1 MVTRVTR
8 VTRVTKVGNGKK
20 GNLVQVF
27 VTSTLLFVIFVEE
40 EKPDATDAPVT
51 SLPVSSPLPTASS
64 GLDVHTITSTK
75 TINYRLVNF

>member
-1 MVTRVTR
+1 MVTRVT
-8 VTRVTKVGNGKK
+8 KGGNGNK

-27 VTSTLLFVIFVEE
+27 VTSTLLLVIFIEE
-40 EKPDATDAPVT
+40 EKADATDAPVT

-75 TINYRLVNF
+75 TLNYRLVNF